1 MTGGAPTDLV
11 LARYAE
17 AARRADEPGCV
28 CAGDGAPSAPG
39 QYAELDGVPAG
50 AVRIS
55 LGCGNPVAV
64 AELRPGDTVLDL
76 GSGGGLDVSCRPG
89 GSDRPASCT
98 ASMPP
103 PR

>member
-1 MTGGAPTDLV
+1 MAGGAPTDPV
-11 LARYAE
+11 LARYAD

-28 CAGDGAPSAPG
+28 CAGDGAPFGAG
-39 QYAELDGVPAG
+39 QHAELDGAPAG

-76 GSGGGLDVSCRPG
+76 
-89 GSDRPASCT
+89 
-98 ASMPP
+98 
-103 PR
+103 